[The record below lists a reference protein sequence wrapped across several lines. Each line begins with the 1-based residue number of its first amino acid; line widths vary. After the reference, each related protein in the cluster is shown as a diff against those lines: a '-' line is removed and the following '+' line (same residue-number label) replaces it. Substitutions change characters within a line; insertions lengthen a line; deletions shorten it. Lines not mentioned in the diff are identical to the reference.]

1 MNSPPTSGTATISLT
16 PPGMNRPLPFPK
28 ADAEL
33 WNRILAAGFETY
45 PERLANYQKFQ
56 ASKFSAEVAHLPV
69 RLDIENVSR
78 CNFHCQM
85 CQVSGWK
92 GFKRAGDMSM
102 EDYRALL
109 EQQIGLIE
117 IKLQGMGEPL
127 LGKCYFE
134 MIEFARARHLWVRS
148 TTNSSVLHRNDNYK
162 RIIDADI
169 CELQVSVDG
178 TTAEVFEK
186 IRRGSHFD
194 QVCRNIQLL
203 NAYARTQ
210 GRMRTR
216 MWTVVQR
223 DNAHQLEEFPKLA
236 AELGFERCTLSLDLN
251 DWGQEAWKKTNDA
264 NEVSE
269 KMSPEQ
275 AARLIATGRERG
287 VEVTFWY
294 MDKKYELGNLDNLC
308 PWPFSRG
315 YVSSD
320 MRLVPCCMIAN
331 PEVIDL
337 GDATKLGEVWNGPKM
352 QGFRK
357 AHLSG
362 KLPNVCK
369 VCYYSGSH

>member
-1 MNSPPTSGTATISLT
+1 MSAPDTGIGTFASS

-28 ADAEL
+28 VDQEL
-33 WNRILAAGFETY
+33 WDRTLKAGFETY
-45 PERLANYQKFQ
+45 PARHANYLKFQ
-56 ASKFSAEVAHLPV
+56 ASKPAALVEHLPV

-85 CQVSGWK
+85 CQVSDWP
-92 GFKRAGDMSM
+92 GFKRSRDMTM
-102 EDYRALL
+102 EEYRALL
-109 EQQIGLIE
+109 DQQTGLIE
-117 IKLQGMGEPL
+117 VKLQGMGEPL
-127 LGKCYFE
+127 LGKCYFD
-134 MIEFARARHLWVRS
+134 MIEYARARHIWVRS
-148 TTNSSVLHRNDNYK
+148 TTNSSVLHHNDNYK

-186 IRRGSHFD
+186 IRRGSKFD
-194 QVCRNIQLL
+194 QVCRNIQQL
-203 NAYARTQ
+203 NAYARVQ

-251 DWGQEAWKKTNDA
+251 DWGQAAWKKTNDA
-264 NEVSE
+264 NEISD
-269 KMSPEQ
+269 KMNLER
-275 AARLIATGRERG
+275 AERLIALGRERG
-287 VEVTFWY
+287 VELTFWY
-294 MDKKYELGNLDNLC
+294 MDKKYELGNMNNLC

-315 YVSSD
+315 YVSAD

-337 GDATKLGEVWNGPKM
+337 GDAADLNAVWNGPKM

-357 AHLSG
+357 AHLTG

-369 VCYYSGSH
+369 VCYYNGAH